1 MTGRDFLNGQPLPV
15 GYSFTMTTPQGTP

>member
-1 MTGRDFLNGQPLPV
+1 MTGRDFLNGQPLPA